1 MGMRRHPR
9 GDSARAGVT
18 PTQAGAATSRRLSL
32 ILPMA
37 EVGLAAISISDRA
50 QFVREI
56 FSSAISRRN
65 RVPPEYIRAAGI
77 DSSRMPKKASTET

>member
-1 MGMRRHPR
+1 MGPHWHLVGRILKDL
-9 GDSARAGVT
+9 G
-18 PTQAGAATSRRLSL
+18 SRKNLTT
-32 ILPMA
+32 IA

-65 RVPPEYIRAAGI
+65 RVPPEYRRKPHACGFSCREILYSKIGI
-77 DSSRMPKKASTET
+77 FNF

>member
-1 MGMRRHPR
+1 MSNGTPLTFGR
-9 GDSARAGVT
+9 GILKDLG
-18 PTQAGAATSRRLSL
+18 SRKNLTT
-32 ILPMA
+32 IA

-65 RVPPEYIRAAGI
+65 RVPPEYIPTPGI
-77 DSSRMPKKASTET
+77 DSSRMPKKASTETK